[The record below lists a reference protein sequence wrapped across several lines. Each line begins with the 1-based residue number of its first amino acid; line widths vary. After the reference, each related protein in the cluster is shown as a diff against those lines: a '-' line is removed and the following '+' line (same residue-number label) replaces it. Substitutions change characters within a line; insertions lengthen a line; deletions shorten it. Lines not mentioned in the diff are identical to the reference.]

1 MIKYDNS
8 QSVQASAQHSL
19 ASHFG
24 VSIPLVHCLF
34 ALMVRSFAALGL
46 IRKVSAIIVLLCCL
60 WFLNSADSTT
70 PIFYKQISSMFLS
83 FGISGVFLFAALI
96 ALRDNGSLVHEQV
109 MNSASSPEG
118 TNHQ

>member
-1 MIKYDNS
+1 MSTYDNS
-8 QSVQASAQHSL
+8 QSVQASSPLSL
-19 ASHFG
+19 ALHFR

-60 WFLNSADSTT
+60 WFLNSADSAT
-70 PIFYKQISSMFLS
+70 PILYKQISSIFLS

-96 ALRDNGSLVHEQV
+96 ALRDNRSLVHERV
-109 MNSASSPEG
+109 MNSVSSPEG